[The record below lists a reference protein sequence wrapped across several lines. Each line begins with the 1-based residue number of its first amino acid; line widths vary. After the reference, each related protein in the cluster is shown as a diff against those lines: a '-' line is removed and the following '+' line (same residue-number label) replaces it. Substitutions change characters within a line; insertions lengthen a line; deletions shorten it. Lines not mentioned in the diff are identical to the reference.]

1 MIGLGRRQLL
11 FGAGATAAAKLTAG
25 PRHAP
30 RSAGTVHPT
39 LVADIVGPTQGWVNV
54 RDYGAVGSGFHDD
67 TAAINAAINAVIGS
81 AAPATHT
88 RFPTAGI
95 YLPPGAYKITSDLL
109 IQSVEGLVFA
119 GAGADLT
126 VLLASGPGFTTAVL
140 NIDGS
145 AKGKY
150 EGFTI
155 VGDGTESSGNNAL
168 PNAINL
174 TWTTAASRSTTA
186 NIFNDIYVK
195 SLKFSCGIRMG
206 APSGTTRQVDSTTI
220 RDVIVAG
227 SGTATTKYSTLY
239 LRGFCF
245 GNGTHGN
252 QYDFA
257 IYNSWASG
265 CLVGVYN
272 DASGFIW
279 YGGQP
284 AENGTEFHFA
294 GAIGETTIQGIQSQ
308 DSGQLLYATGG
319 PIVTT
324 VSLRDIVFA
333 TEYLV
338 SSDYWIEVTGIA
350 RGWELSNVR
359 AFTTGTARPV
369 ILFSGAGYA
378 EVATLIN
385 VAQQNTAAAGV
396 VVQSG
401 GSVKLVNYMQLNGI
415 AEVVAVWHDFIVT
428 KMSAYTC
435 TQSDRYVLADAIKGA
450 YTVTLPSAAL
460 CPGKAYTV
468 KKIDASTHAVTV
480 TPTASQTIDGARKYP
495 LKYQHSTV
503 ELVSNG
509 SGWFITG
516 KL

>member
-1 MIGLGRRQLL
+1 V
-11 FGAGATAAAKLTAG
+11 FGAGATAAATLATGTAHATLATGTAHATLTAG
-25 PRHAP
+25 
-30 RSAGTVHPT
+30 T
-39 LVADIVGPTQGWVNV
+39 VGPTPGWVNV
-54 RDYGAVGSGFHDD
+54 SDYGAVGNGIHND
-67 TAAINAAINAVIGS
+67 TAAINAAINAVAGN

-88 RFPTAGI
+88 RFPTACI
-95 YLPPGAYKITSDLL
+95 YLPPGAYKVTSDLL
-109 IQSVEGLVFA
+109 IQSVEGFVFA
-119 GAGADLT
+119 GAGSDLT

-150 EGFTI
+150 QGFTI

-168 PNAINL
+168 PNGINL

-206 APSGTTRQVDSTTI
+206 APAGTTRQVDSTTI

-227 SGTATTKYSTLY
+227 SGTATHKYSTLY

-245 GNGTHGN
+245 GNGDSGN

-257 IYNSWASG
+257 VYNSWATG
-265 CLVGVYN
+265 CRTGVYA
-272 DASGFIW
+272 DASGFVW

-284 AENGTEFHFA
+284 AENGTEFRFV
-294 GAIGETTIQGIQSQ
+294 GEMGQTTIQGIQSQ

-319 PIVTT
+319 SIVTT
-324 VSLRDIVFA
+324 VSVRDVVFV
-333 TEYLV
+333 TSYLV

-350 RGWELSNVR
+350 RGWEFSNVR
-359 AFTTGTARPV
+359 AYSTTAARPV
-369 ILFSGAGYA
+369 IFFSGAGYA

-385 VAQQNTAAAGV
+385 VAQRNTATAGV

-401 GSVKLVNYMQLNGI
+401 GSVKLVNYMQLNAI
-415 AEVVAVWHDFIVT
+415 SEVTAVWHDFIVT
-428 KMSAYTC
+428 RTSAYTC
-435 TQSDRYVLADAIKGA
+435 TQSDRYVLADAARAA

-468 KKIDASTHAVTV
+468 KKIDASAHAVTV
-480 TPTASQTIDGARKYP
+480 TATARQTIDGARDYY
-495 LKYQHSTV
+495 LRHRHSAV

-509 SGWFITG
+509 SDWFVTT